1 MKELKDLK
9 IDVQLNKIIEEP
21 LQSNENELAVMVSKH
36 AFEHTLKLNSSN
48 NFAPRIG
55 DQDDGEVSDGLCEGT
70 ELDQSLYWM

>member
-1 MKELKDLK
+1 MRDLK

-21 LQSNENELAVMVSKH
+21 LQSNENELAVKVAKH
-36 AFEHTLKLNSSN
+36 AFEHTLKLNCSN